1 MSGYFSLLSQSK
13 MEKIPHCQRPKHNY
27 FPTRKYLFPK
37 AVPNKELQQLLFL
50 FNVYVYRG
58 RLRKFY
64 KINTELQDGTKNTKK
79 IK

>member
-13 MEKIPHCQRPKHNY
+13 MEKIPLCQRPKYNY
-27 FPTRKYLFPK
+27 FPTRKYFFPK
-37 AVPNKELQQLLFL
+37 AVPKKELQQLLFL

-58 RLRKFY
+58 RLRKFN